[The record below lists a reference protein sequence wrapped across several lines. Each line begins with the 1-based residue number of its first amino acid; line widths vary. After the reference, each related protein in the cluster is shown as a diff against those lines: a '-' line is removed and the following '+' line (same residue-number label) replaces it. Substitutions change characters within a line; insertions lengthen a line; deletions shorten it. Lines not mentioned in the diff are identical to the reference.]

1 MSRSTVRIV
10 AASEARQA
18 LTEGDFRSEIAFQ
31 NDINTLLA
39 ALEERE
45 PAIRALA
52 RPQPA
57 PPARARGSK
66 ARGGRLGGRRAGD
79 RGAEPLA
86 QGEVVVADGEPQELS
101 KRLVPPGELA

>member
-1 MSRSTVRIV
+1 MSRSNVRIV

-31 NDINTLLA
+31 NDINSLLA
-39 ALEERE
+39 SLEERE
-45 PAIRALA
+45 PSMRALA

-66 ARGGRLGGRRAGD
+66 ARGGRSGGRRAGD
-79 RGAEPLA
+79 SGAEALA
-86 QGEVVVADGEPQELS
+86 QGEVVVAHSEPQELT
-101 KRLVPPGELA
+101 KGLVPPGELA